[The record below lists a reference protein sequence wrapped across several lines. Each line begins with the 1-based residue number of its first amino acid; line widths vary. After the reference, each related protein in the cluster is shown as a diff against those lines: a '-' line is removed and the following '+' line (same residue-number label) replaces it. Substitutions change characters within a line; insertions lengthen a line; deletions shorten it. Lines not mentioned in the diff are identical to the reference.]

1 MTDFTNKKITEI
13 NKKGL
18 KCPLSQEVIRLSV
31 AYKYYKPNKLF
42 LILKDKVKH
51 LINYHTKI
59 PSLYYNH
66 KIDFAFFPRP
76 ADIIMDKLYGDK
88 KNSAYETLD
97 IDNEI
102 LNVKSK
108 SRNLGGHLIWQFIE
122 ETAKKINHDI
132 KNVLDFGAG
141 TGWLSLF
148 LSDLKLNVTAT
159 DISSKVMRIIPLVN
173 KKINCLPLKSL
184 RNEPEFDLI
193 LSYDVFEH
201 LKDPVKELSIL
212 TKNLNSNG
220 LIFISVPNFS
230 SYFNKINISKHPYF
244 VYPDHL
250 NYFTYS
256 SIKLLCERAGLKFLR
271 CETTTLDWEKDYIR
285 REYTNDETGL
295 KGYRFYDKW
304 SEPGNGERLFCI
316 AQK

>member
-108 SRNLGGHLIWQFIE
+108 SRNLGGHLI
-122 ETAKKINHDI
+122 
-132 KNVLDFGAG
+132 
-141 TGWLSLF
+141 
-148 LSDLKLNVTAT
+148 
-159 DISSKVMRIIPLVN
+159 
-173 KKINCLPLKSL
+173 
-184 RNEPEFDLI
+184 
-193 LSYDVFEH
+193 Y
-201 LKDPVKELSIL
+201 
-212 TKNLNSNG
+212 
-220 LIFISVPNFS
+220 
-230 SYFNKINISKHPYF
+230 
-244 VYPDHL
+244 
-250 NYFTYS
+250 
-256 SIKLLCERAGLKFLR
+256 
-271 CETTTLDWEKDYIR
+271 
-285 REYTNDETGL
+285 
-295 KGYRFYDKW
+295 
-304 SEPGNGERLFCI
+304 
-316 AQK
+316 